1 MFPLI
6 FVPMPMDNLDETIE
20 DNMFLYFA
28 ISQYIVSLYVNV
40 NIEIIVMP
48 RLLIIAGQLIII
60 ILFTMKKNN
69 SWGN

>member
-1 MFPLI
+1 
-6 FVPMPMDNLDETIE
+6 MPMDNLDETIE
-20 DNMFLYFA
+20 DNMFFLYFA

-48 RLLIIAGQLIII
+48 RLLIIVGQLIII